1 MVNCDVGAPGP
12 RGRAAGRRSVTVV
25 APSLSLSLYDGN
37 LIHTPIKCDVIMK
50 NNHIAKRHFENW
62 GIVSASVS
70 VCTVPSNFQNGTK

>member
-25 APSLSLSLYDGN
+25 APLSLYDGN

-50 NNHIAKRHFENW
+50 NNHIAEGHFENW

>member
-25 APSLSLSLYDGN
+25 APYDGN

-50 NNHIAKRHFENW
+50 NNHTPAGH
-62 GIVSASVS
+62 
-70 VCTVPSNFQNGTK
+70 

>member
-25 APSLSLSLYDGN
+25 APLSLSLYDGN

-50 NNHIAKRHFENW
+50 NNHTPAGH
-62 GIVSASVS
+62 
-70 VCTVPSNFQNGTK
+70 